1 MRSIAN
7 RRTVLAVVLSVAAAA
22 PAAAQVT
29 LTPRA
34 LGMGGAY
41 VAVARG
47 NEALFLNPA
56 NLGLSGT
63 PAWSLSFPQ
72 VAFGGTVAGA
82 RVGDLGDLIG
92 FDDASDDRLSEILE
106 AIPAGGMDVRYD
118 LRAPLVALQ
127 NGNFA
132 VGLSYGS
139 VGEHSVGRDLV
150 ELLFFGYEEGRTDY
164 SVGNT
169 RGSRLTYWDVAAAYG
184 RRVGPVSLGVT
195 AHYLKG
201 GTTLNS
207 RLFEPTFDLAAR
219 DLTVS
224 YRSVFARGGHGYGID
239 LGAAMQPTPTVTL
252 SASVTNALG
261 RMDWSDELYTRS
273 LVMDRHDV
281 DNADYMRLE
290 ERYEGSEERVDLAS
304 APLEVVRTSEGLY
317 DHARFPAVLNAGAA
331 WQAAPGTVLAVGY
344 RDRLTDGRL
353 GDEWASMASLG
364 VQQKLPVGT
373 LQAGYTSNLDGGT
386 MLSGGFSLGVLQ
398 FGVARLSQDGSAG
411 PSRNGWIGT
420 VGIGVVMSHP

>member
-1 MRSIAN
+1 
-7 RRTVLAVVLSVAAAA
+7 
-22 PAAAQVT
+22 
-29 LTPRA
+29 
-34 LGMGGAY
+34 
-41 VAVARG
+41 
-47 NEALFLNPA
+47 
-56 NLGLSGT
+56 
-63 PAWSLSFPQ
+63 
-72 VAFGGTVAGA
+72 
-82 RVGDLGDLIG
+82 
-92 FDDASDDRLSEILE
+92 
-106 AIPAGGMDVRYD
+106 
-118 LRAPLVALQ
+118 
-127 NGNFA
+127 
-132 VGLSYGS
+132 
-139 VGEHSVGRDLV
+139 
-150 ELLFFGYEEGRTDY
+150 
-164 SVGNT
+164 
-169 RGSRLTYWDVAAAYG
+169 
-184 RRVGPVSLGVT
+184 
-195 AHYLKG
+195 
-201 GTTLNS
+201 
-207 RLFEPTFDLAAR
+207 DLAAR

-398 FGVARLSQDGSAG
+398 FGVARLSQDASAG